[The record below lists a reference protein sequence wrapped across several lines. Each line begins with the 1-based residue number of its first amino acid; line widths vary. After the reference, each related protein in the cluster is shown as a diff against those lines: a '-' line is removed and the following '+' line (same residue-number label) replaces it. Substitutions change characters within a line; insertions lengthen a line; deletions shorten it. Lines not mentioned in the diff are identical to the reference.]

1 MNRIL
6 SLNPIS
12 STRIRYT
19 IAASFAFIFT
29 LATVS
34 RAQEITLGLTHSFA
48 EDEPVVTH
56 HQMTLHGK
64 PVSYT
69 ARTGYLAIRD
79 EEQVTHARMFYTS
92 YTLDDAAKSSPRPL
106 LFAWNGG
113 PGSNASLLELAGLGP
128 KRINKDPGPSNPR
141 HPSPL
146 VDNEDTWLQFADLI
160 FVDPINT
167 GYSYATTPD
176 TLKEFLN
183 DRGDADSVA
192 EFIRLY
198 RQHYNLQLTPLF
210 LMGESYGTFRAAGVA
225 DVLAK
230 RKIPLDGVIL
240 LSTVL
245 NLHGDHD
252 SDLSSVFLIPNYTA
266 TAWVHH
272 RLAPELEKNLAQ
284 TVDEAQHWAESEYLA
299 ALTQGNRLP
308 DDRKKAIAQKLARY
322 TGIPAATWEAADLK
336 LDPDTFA
343 SNVLGPEKLEY
354 AAHYDTSMIGK
365 LSHPGA
371 PYNVDADPSLDNGV
385 EAIVGSYLRDELGFK
400 TDAFHAGPFGGGY
413 PSPTSFRADWASVR
427 WNRGSE
433 PEDRSEALA
442 DAIHKTPALRIF
454 IAHGYYDLS
463 TPFASTEYTLSHM
476 DVSPAD
482 RQRITLVRYEG
493 GHAAYIN
500 PQVRAQFSK
509 DVQTFVTAS
518 TPTN

>member
-1 MNRIL
+1 MNWISTTRHHCAIVASLALIL
-6 SLNPIS
+6 S
-12 STRIRYT
+12 
-19 IAASFAFIFT
+19 A
-29 LATVS
+29 ATVCCAQQSAS
-34 RAQEITLGLTHSFA
+34 RLTPSFA

-56 HQMTLHGK
+56 HKMTLHGQ

-79 EEQVTHARMFYTS
+79 EEQAIHARMFYTAYS
-92 YTLDDAAKSSPRPL
+92 LDSAKSSNPRPL

-113 PGSNASLLELAGLGP
+113 PGSNAALLELAGLGP

-146 VDNEDTWLQFADLI
+146 VDNEETWLQFADLV

-167 GYSYATTPD
+167 GYSYATSPD

-183 DRGDADSVA
+183 DRGDADSIA

-198 RQHYNLQLTPLF
+198 RQHYDLQLTPLF

-225 DVLAK
+225 DILAK

-240 LSTVL
+240 LSSVL
-245 NLHGDHD
+245 KLGGDRD
-252 SDLSSVFLIPNYTA
+252 SDLSSVFLLPNYTA

-272 RLAPELEKNLAQ
+272 RLAPELESKLAP
-284 TVDEAQHWAESEYLA
+284 TVDEAQRWAESDYLQ
-299 ALTQGNRLP
+299 ALAQGNRLP
-308 DDRKKAIAQKLARY
+308 ADRKKAIAQKLARY
-322 TGIPAATWEAADLK
+322 TGIPAETWEQADLK

-343 SNVLGPEKLEY
+343 STVLGPEGTAKLEY
-354 AAHYDTSMIGK
+354 AAHYDTSMTGK

-385 EAIVGSYLRDELGFK
+385 EALVGTYLRDELGFK

-427 WNRGSE
+427 WNRGVE
-433 PEDRSEALA
+433 PEDRGEALA
-442 DAIHKTPALRIF
+442 DALHKTPALRIF
-454 IAHGYYDLS
+454 VAHGYYDLS
-463 TPFASTEYTLSHM
+463 TPFAATEYTLSHL
-476 DVSPAD
+476 DLSPAE
-482 RQRITLVRYEG
+482 RKRITLVRYEG

-500 PQVRAQFSK
+500 PQVRAQFSH
-509 DVQTFVTAS
+509 DVQAFVAAS
-518 TPTN
+518 TLNP